1 MKIFAVIFCLLSLVV
16 LAEFPVLAEARDL
29 PSKFDQCGTVYRLA
43 FKGFK
48 KAEKFKEIGFQ
59 KLGKSEKKLIAGE
72 HRESDMLYEQA
83 KSHWSSE
90 EKYLLKTAQYAQIYT
105 AFCKD

>member
-1 MKIFAVIFCLLSLVV
+1 MKIFAVIFCLLSLAV
-16 LAEFPVLAEARDL
+16 LAILPVLAEARDL
-29 PSKFDQCGTVYRLA
+29 PSKFDECGTIYRLA

-48 KAEKFKEIGFQ
+48 KAEKFREIGYQ
-59 KLGKSEKKLIAGE
+59 KLGKSEENLTAGK
-72 HRESDMLYEQA
+72 HREADMLFEQA
-83 KSHWSSE
+83 ESHWSSE